1 MSHSSFMK
9 QCSDRNM
16 TKTDLSTVIITRLSK
31 ETSHKW
37 QNSIQ
42 QTNLHADTAPQIP
55 HVLSLETVRPTLLT
69 ADIPTTRYELQNHL
83 SASNKQKQQDW
94 NFIFRKQ
101 EEAPSTILIWRVGPV
116 AGSSNTTI
124 VVLDTIDIDKRGK
137 RPEQDPNP
145 DFVIR
150 LGFGRGAVRK
160 QHESGITNVSR

>member
-1 MSHSSFMK
+1 MK

-16 TKTDLSTVIITRLSK
+16 TTTDLSTVTTTRLSK
-31 ETSHKW
+31 ETSHKR
-37 QNSIQ
+37 QNSIP

-55 HVLSLETVRPTLLT
+55 HVLTLETVRQHSSLQTYPLQDMDFRIIWVRATSKNNKIETLFS
-69 ADIPTTRYELQNHL
+69 E
-83 SASNKQKQQDW
+83 
-94 NFIFRKQ
+94 KQ

-124 VVLDTIDIDKRGK
+124 VVLDKRGK
-137 RPEQDPNP
+137 RPEQDPKP

-160 QHESGITNVSR
+160 QHKSGITNVSW

>member
-1 MSHSSFMK
+1 MFWSKHNGDRSVHSH
-9 QCSDRNM
+9 
-16 TKTDLSTVIITRLSK
+16 
-31 ETSHKW
+31 H
-37 QNSIQ
+37 NSIVERNIPQ
-42 QTNLHADTAPQIP
+42 MTQFNPTNKSSRRHGTTDSTCPVTWNRTPNTP
-55 HVLSLETVRPTLLT
+55 HCRHYPLQDMNFRIIWVRATSKNNKIETLFS
-69 ADIPTTRYELQNHL
+69 E
-83 SASNKQKQQDW
+83 
-94 NFIFRKQ
+94 KQ